1 MATTDKKRK
10 LIDLT
15 PEVERMLTFL
25 AVSQGTNLK
34 AYIER
39 LLEQHAKEAKK
50 EVINKE
56 DSWPED

>member
-15 PEVERMLTFL
+15 PEVERVLTFL

-34 AYIER
+34 VYIER

-50 EVINKE
+50 EVLNKE

>member
-1 MATTDKKRK
+1 MATTDRKRK

-34 AYIER
+34 VYIER
-39 LLEQHAKEAKK
+39 LLEQHAKEAKE
-50 EVINKE
+50 EVINKK

>member
-39 LLEQHAKEAKK
+39 LLEQHANEAKK

>member
-1 MATTDKKRK
+1 M
-10 LIDLT
+10 T

>member
-15 PEVERMLTFL
+15 PEVERVLTFL

>member
-1 MATTDKKRK
+1 MTTTDKKRK

-39 LLEQHAKEAKK
+39 LLEQHANEAKK